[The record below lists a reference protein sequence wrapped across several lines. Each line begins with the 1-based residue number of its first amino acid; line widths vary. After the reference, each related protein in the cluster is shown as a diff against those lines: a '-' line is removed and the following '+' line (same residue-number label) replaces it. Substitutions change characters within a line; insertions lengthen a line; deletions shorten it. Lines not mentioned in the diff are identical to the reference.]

1 MTGHVTIRHPIEP
14 DRVLF
19 THGELK
25 CKVTGKVRLAE
36 GFGAEL
42 ARLRVAFGRA
52 MIVNSCCRSAEHN
65 ASVGGHAR
73 SLHVYDQPHHRL
85 DGAAAIDIAAPDTL
99 YMREL
104 LVHALRLGWSV
115 GVGKGF
121 VHLDR
126 RDIAGLMPGAFGY

>member
-1 MTGHVTIRHPIEP
+1 MNHVTILHPVDPGI
-14 DRVLF
+14 VLF
-19 THGELK
+19 SHDELK
-25 CKVTGKVRLAE
+25 CPETGSVRLAE
-36 GFGAEL
+36 GFASEL

-52 MIVNSCCRSAEHN
+52 MGVNSCCRSKAHN
-65 ASVGGHAR
+65 QAIGGHAR
-73 SLHVYDQPHHRL
+73 SLHVHDQPHYKIG
-85 DGAAAIDIAAPDTL
+85 GAAAVDIAAPDTL

-126 RDIAGLMPGAFGY
+126 RDLAELLPGAFGY

>member
-1 MTGHVTIRHPIEP
+1 MTGHVTIRHPVEP

-19 THGELK
+19 NHDELK
-25 CKVTGKVRLAE
+25 CPETGAVRLAE
-36 GFGAEL
+36 GFSTDL

-52 MIVNSCCRSAEHN
+52 MGVNSCCRSKAYN
-65 ASVGGHAR
+65 ASIGGHAR
-73 SLHVYDQPHHRL
+73 SLHVYDQPHHEL
-85 DGAAAIDIAAPDTL
+85 IGAAAIDIAAPDTF

-115 GVGKGF
+115 GVGKRF

-126 RDIAGLMPGAFGY
+126 RDLAGLLPGAFGY